1 MRQVIV
7 KAYVHLRLSK
17 IHWVLMC
24 FDKFRDSVHIFLLSS
39 VLSIAES
46 QQIFSSLNLS
56 AIGGGSPPGLPC
68 HPLGSQ
74 ALSLPKV
81 VLLMSDS
88 WCCSWQYEV
97 VVVVGG
103 GGGDPP
109 CNKPTRP
116 AAPDS
121 PFPSPKVQRHQGARP
136 SHQPELQSQGKG
148 NHHHHHHHLLP
159 IKRHKQE

>member
-46 QQIFSSLNLS
+46 QQIFSSLILS

-88 WCCSWQYEV
+88 WCCGWQYEV
-97 VVVVGG
+97 VVVGG
-103 GGGDPP
+103 G
-109 CNKPTRP
+109 
-116 AAPDS
+116 
-121 PFPSPKVQRHQGARP
+121 V
-136 SHQPELQSQGKG
+136 
-148 NHHHHHHHLLP
+148 
-159 IKRHKQE
+159 